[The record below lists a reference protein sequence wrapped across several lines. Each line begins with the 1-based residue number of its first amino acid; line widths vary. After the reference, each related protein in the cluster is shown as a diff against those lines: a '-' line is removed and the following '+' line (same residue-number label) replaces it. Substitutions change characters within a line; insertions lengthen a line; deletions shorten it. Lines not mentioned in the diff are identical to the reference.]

1 MKHIFIIIAL
11 MFLAEQNAYC
21 QQKQGHAIRP
31 ISKGIGHSTVIG
43 QAQVEVMYALNAT
56 DIKDKNTYIDLHVL
70 RAGKDI
76 SKHYSRFV
84 ELNDSLC
91 DDFNKRNPNARSRPR
106 VFCADGRNSTYWS
119 EYQFTD
125 IYTENGMHTL
135 YAWMPSYMERYNAY
149 YTEPTQSQEWTLHGE
164 HTSILGH
171 DCQRATCHWR
181 GRDYEAWFAADIPV
195 RLGPWIF
202 GGLPGLIM
210 KINDKDNLYTWEAVS
225 IRSGNFPITKRKY
238 DGFRK
243 DSREHIH
250 KLQVAANRDYSKA
263 GGARDPKTGELISKV
278 TPYEPLELE

>member
-1 MKHIFIIIAL
+1 

-119 EYQFTD
+119 EYQLTD
-125 IYTENGMHTL
+125 IYTVRNGRCKKST
-135 YAWMPSYMERYNAY
+135 
-149 YTEPTQSQEWTLHGE
+149 TQSLGMTVNEQLAIGE
-164 HTSILGH
+164 VVTS
-171 DCQRATCHWR
+171 
-181 GRDYEAWFAADIPV
+181 
-195 RLGPWIF
+195 RLGLQPTF
-202 GGLPGLIM
+202 LCALAPGYSE
-210 KINDKDNLYTWEAVS
+210 DY
-225 IRSGNFPITKRKY
+225 
-238 DGFRK
+238 
-243 DSREHIH
+243 
-250 KLQVAANRDYSKA
+250 QVLS
-263 GGARDPKTGELISKV
+263 
-278 TPYEPLELE
+278 